1 MAIFDLT
8 GIQFVKKATVS
19 PLTGAWVPG
28 GEDDVECQNLVRS
41 MLAEIRDGGEEVCK
55 AYAEKLDNYTG
66 TILLT
71 EEEIEEQ
78 VKDIPDQDK
87 ADIDFMVE
95 QVSMFAKE
103 TRSKITDWETDLGD
117 GSVGGTKV
125 VPVQTAGCYVPGGL
139 YGYTATTAMTAAT
152 AKAAGVKNIICT
164 APSNKK
170 TGKIHPT
177 TLYGMKKA
185 GATQIL
191 ALGGIQGIGALAY
204 GLFTGKEADIIV
216 GPGNKFVAEA
226 KRQLFGRVGIDQ
238 VAGPT
243 EIMIIADETADP
255 FIVATDLVSQAEHGP
270 TSPAWLISTSATLA
284 EEVSR
289 LVPELVAKLDADL
302 ASVGGTPATKSWPD
316 FGEIVVVS
324 SREEAVRI
332 SDRYAP
338 EHLEI
343 LTSDLEYYHANL
355 TNYGSL
361 FLGEGSTVTHG
372 DKASG
377 PNHVLP
383 TRRVARYTG
392 GLSVEKFLK
401 KLTWQK
407 LSKESSK
414 TIGVASARIARLEG
428 MEGHARAADVRL
440 EKFFP
445 GEKFNLQPGGKM

>member
-1 MAIFDLT
+1 MALIDLT
-8 GIQFVKKATVS
+8 GVQFVKKATAS

-28 GEDDVECQNLVRS
+28 GEDDKECQQLVS
-41 MLAEIRDGGEEVCK
+41 KMLGEIRDGGEDVCK

-66 TILLT
+66 PIVLSETDV
-71 EEEIEEQ
+71 EEQ
-78 VKDIPDQDK
+78 TKDIPDQDK
-87 ADIDFMVE
+87 ADIDFLVK
-95 QVSMFAKE
+95 QVTMFANE
-103 TRSKITDWETDLGD
+103 TRSKISDWEMDIGN
-117 GSVGGTKV
+117 GSVAGTKV
-125 VPVQTAGCYVPGGL
+125 VPVHTAGCYVPGGL
-139 YGYTATTAMTAAT
+139 YGYIASAVMTAAT

-177 TLYGMKKA
+177 TLYAMKKA
-185 GATQIL
+185 GATEIL

-243 EIMIIADETADP
+243 EIMVIADETADP
-255 FIVATDLVSQAEHGP
+255 HIVATDLVSQAEHGP
-270 TSPAWLISTSATLA
+270 TSPAWLISTCPKLA
-284 EEVSR
+284 EEVNN
-289 LVPELVAKLDADL
+289 LVPKLVAALDEDL
-302 ASVGGTPATKSWPD
+302 KSCGGTPATTSWPNL
-316 FGEIVVVS
+316 GEIVVVAN
-324 SREEAVRI
+324 REEAVRL

-338 EHLEI
+338 EHLEVM
-343 LTSDLEYYHANL
+343 TSDLDYYHNNL

-383 TRRVARYTG
+383 TRRVGRYTG

-407 LSKESSK
+407 LSQESNK
-414 TIGVASARIARLEG
+414 TIGVVAARVARLEG
-428 MEGHARAADVRL
+428 MEGHARASDVRL

-445 GEKFNLQPGGKM
+445 NEKFALRPGQ